1 MVRIQGQSKHYK
13 VVEKVNY
20 QQDLQKTDNQEGLL
34 TFMSLISRYSSMM
47 ALAFFFITSG
57 VSSGAGETE
66 AEVGSGVEGASG
78 VSLGDSLPP
87 SRSWVLR

>member
-1 MVRIQGQSKHYK
+1 
-13 VVEKVNY
+13 
-20 QQDLQKTDNQEGLL
+20 
-34 TFMSLISRYSSMM
+34 M
-47 ALAFFFITSG
+47 ALAFFCITSG

-87 SRSWVLR
+87 SRSWLLR